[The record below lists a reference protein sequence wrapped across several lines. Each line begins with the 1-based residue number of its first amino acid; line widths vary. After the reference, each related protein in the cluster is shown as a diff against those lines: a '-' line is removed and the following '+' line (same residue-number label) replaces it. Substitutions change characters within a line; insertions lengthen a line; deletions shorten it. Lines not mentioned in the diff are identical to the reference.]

1 VPYATSLSTFGNA
14 LAEDLFDDRNS
25 RVMRSFP
32 AELRRIARRKLQY
45 LHDAADLSDMRI
57 PPSNRREKLKGEW
70 SGFHSVRVND
80 QWRLV
85 FRWTAGNASDV
96 QIVDY
101 H

>member
-1 VPYATSLSTFGNA
+1 MA
-14 LAEDLFDDRNS
+14 
-25 RVMRSFP
+25 
-32 AELRRIARRKLQY
+32 
-45 LHDAADLSDMRI
+45 
-57 PPSNRREKLKGEW
+57 NRLEKLKGEW
-70 SGFHSVRVND
+70 SGLDSVPVND

>member
-1 VPYATSLSTFGNA
+1 MA
-14 LAEDLFDDRNS
+14 
-25 RVMRSFP
+25 
-32 AELRRIARRKLQY
+32 
-45 LHDAADLSDMRI
+45 
-57 PPSNRREKLKGEW
+57 NRLEKLKGEW

-96 QIVDY
+96 QILDY

>member
-1 VPYATSLSTFGNA
+1 MWSVVLVAEHLSVDGEAPDIALREGGYLFLASPEGAAT
-14 LAEDLFDDRNS
+14 
-25 RVMRSFP
+25 P
-32 AELRRIARRKLQY
+32 
-45 LHDAADLSDMRI
+45 
-57 PPSNRREKLKGEW
+57 NRLEKLKGEW
-70 SGFHSVRVND
+70 SGFHSVRIND

>member
-1 VPYATSLSTFGNA
+1 
-14 LAEDLFDDRNS
+14 
-25 RVMRSFP
+25 MRSFP

-57 PPSNRREKLKGEW
+57 PPANRLEKLKGER
-70 SGFHSVRVND
+70 SGFHSVRIND